1 MAHCTNQHV
10 FADTFRSIAVI
21 SASII
26 AEILDCVTPE
36 IADSCAA
43 IVVSVIILLSL
54 VPLFRG
60 IFHTWRELR
69 SLTRDDDDDVV
80 VEEEALFANDKD
92 QDSGVEMN

>member
-1 MAHCTNQHV
+1 MFHCTNQHV

-21 SASII
+21 SASVI
-26 AEILDCVTPE
+26 AEVLECVTPE

-54 VPLFRG
+54 VPLFRVK
-60 IFHTWRELR
+60 WRELR
-69 SLTRDDDDDVV
+69 SLTRDDDDEV
-80 VEEEALFANDKD
+80 VEEEALLENDED

>member
-1 MAHCTNQHV
+1 MFHCTNQHV

-21 SASII
+21 SASVI
-26 AEILDCVTPE
+26 AEVLECVTPE

-60 IFHTWRELR
+60 MFHTWRELR
-69 SLTRDDDDDVV
+69 SLTCDDEV
-80 VEEEALFANDKD
+80 VEEEALLENDEAL
-92 QDSGVEMN
+92 DSGVEMN

>member
-1 MAHCTNQHV
+1 MFHCTNQHV

-21 SASII
+21 SASVI
-26 AEILDCVTPE
+26 AEVLECVTPE

-60 IFHTWRELR
+60 MFHTWRELR
-69 SLTRDDDDDVV
+69 SLTRDDDDEV
-80 VEEEALFANDKD
+80 VEEEALLENDED

>member
-1 MAHCTNQHV
+1 MFHCTNQHV

-21 SASII
+21 I
-26 AEILDCVTPE
+26 AEVLECVTPD

-43 IVVSVIILLSL
+43 IVVSVIMLSL

-60 IFHTWRELR
+60 MFHTWRELR
-69 SLTRDDDDDVV
+69 SLTRDDDDEV
-80 VEEEALFANDKD
+80 VEEEALLENDED